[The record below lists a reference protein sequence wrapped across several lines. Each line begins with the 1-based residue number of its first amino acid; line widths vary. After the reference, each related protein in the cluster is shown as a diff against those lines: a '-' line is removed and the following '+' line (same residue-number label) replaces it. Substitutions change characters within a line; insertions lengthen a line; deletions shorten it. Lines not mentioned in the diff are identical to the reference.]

1 MIAVLLDGTSRY
13 FGPGSAICGVGFKSV
28 TLDFE
33 DCRPEH
39 REWLNFTLSTRFS
52 EAAITPRKIIEIIGP
67 KMAYF
72 EFPYNNKEQL
82 YRIPYRSFSFVS
94 PSPVELAIKADAAL
108 KTIRDALAETKG
120 DGPAVLFWRTDTRYE
135 INSVLDAETKEP
147 NGQFQLSCRLGTYPL
162 LDEKIWQSF

>member
-1 MIAVLLDGTSRY
+1 MTGFGLYPLVNEGAPIHPAALCIRAKVLSDDEYQKML
-13 FGPGSAICGVGFKSV
+13 SAYRDYYGVEV
-28 TLDFE
+28 
-33 DCRPEH
+33 
-39 REWLNFTLSTRFS
+39 
-52 EAAITPRKIIEIIGP
+52 AITPRKIIEVLGP

-72 EFPYNNKEQL
+72 EFPYDNKEQL

-120 DGPAVLFWRTDTRYE
+120 DGPAVLFWRTDTHYE